1 MAILCALGVLPI
13 SVFFLLAA
21 SRSLLKGEATAL
33 AELKDVESQFVD
45 EETLALSEPRL
56 THP

>member
-1 MAILCALGVLPI
+1 VLPI

-33 AELKDVESQFVD
+33 AELEEVNSQFVD
-45 EETLALSEPRL
+45 AETLAISEPRL